1 MHDLIVIGAGP
12 GGYVAA
18 IRAAQLG
25 MSVLLVEKDQ
35 VGGTCLNRG
44 CIPTKAYY
52 ESAFTLRRVQH
63 SQQFGVQVQGCSF
76 DMHAAWERKEQVVKK
91 LVTGVEQLL
100 KTNRVSIVRGPAT
113 FVDASTIK
121 AGDEQYSAQNIL
133 IATGS
138 QPAVLPIPG
147 SDDPRLLNSD
157 QILDIK
163 EVPHRLVVIGGGV
176 IGLEFACI
184 FNAFGSQVTV
194 LEAQATVLSQ
204 VDREIVK
211 RLQVFL
217 KRQGIAVHTS
227 VQVKELADTGSG
239 LSVCAETAKGEQLS
253 IEADLVLQ
261 AAGRKPHTAGLN
273 LEKLGIQ
280 VDQRGFIV
288 VDENYQTNIP
298 GIYAIGDVIGGPML
312 AHVASEEGIAAVEA
326 MAGHK
331 SKVAYQAIPS
341 TIFTFPE
348 IATVGLSEEEA
359 RQRGI
364 VPLIG
369 KFNFAA
375 NGKALTMDET
385 DGIVKVIADQDKQ
398 IIGMHV
404 IGPHASDLIL
414 EGTLAVSQKL
424 TLPGMRTV
432 IHAHPTLG
440 EAIQEALLDAQG
452 QAIHTAPLRKPLP
465 KGE

>member
-25 MSVLLVEKDQ
+25 MSVLLVEKDR

-52 ESAFTLRRVQH
+52 ENACTLRSIQH
-63 SQQFGVQVQGCSF
+63 SQQFGIQVQGFSF
-76 DMHAAWERKEQVVKK
+76 DMQVAWQRKEQVVKQ
-91 LVTGVEQLL
+91 LVSGVEQLL
-100 KTNRVSIVRGPAT
+100 KANQVEVVRGSASL
-113 FVDASTIK
+113 VDARTVRV
-121 AGDEQYSAQNIL
+121 GDEQFSAQRIL

-138 QPAVLPIPG
+138 QPAVLPIAG
-147 SDDPRLLNSD
+147 NDDPRFVTSD
-157 QILDIK
+157 QILDIQ
-163 EVPHRLVVIGGGV
+163 EVPPRLAIIGGGV

-194 LEAQATVLSQ
+194 LEAQPTVLSQ

-227 VQVKELADTGSG
+227 VQVKRLAGSSQG
-239 LSVCAETAKGEQLS
+239 LSVHAESAKGELS
-253 IEADLVLQ
+253 VEADLVLQ
-261 AAGRKPHTAGLN
+261 AGGRRPCTAGLN
-273 LEKLGIQ
+273 LDRLGIS
-280 VDQRGFIV
+280 VDQRGFIL
-288 VDENYQTNIP
+288 VDENYQTSIP
-298 GIYAIGDVIGGPML
+298 GIFAIGDVIGGSML
-312 AHVASEEGIAAVEA
+312 AHVASEEGIAAVDR
-326 MAGHK
+326 MAGHD
-331 SKVAYQAIPS
+331 STVAYHAIPS
-341 TIFTFPE
+341 AIFTFPE
-348 IATVGLSEEEA
+348 IAAVGLSEEEA
-359 RQRGI
+359 REQGI

-375 NGKALTMDET
+375 NGKALAMGET
-385 DGIVKVIADQDKQ
+385 DGIVKVIANQDKQ

-404 IGPHASDLIL
+404 VGPHASDLIL
-414 EGTLAVSQKL
+414 EGTVAVSQKL
-424 TLPGMRTV
+424 TLPEMHSV

-440 EAIQEALLDAQG
+440 EAIKEALLDAEG
-452 QAIHTAPLRKPLP
+452 QAIHAAPPRKRLN